1 MEVVEVS
8 NDSKIKLKLPKK
20 YSVIILNDNYT
31 PMDFVVE
38 VLIKFFNK
46 SGDEAIKI
54 MKTAH
59 ENGKAVVGIYP
70 KEIALTKSESA
81 NAYARQNKHPL
92 KTIVKPV

>member
-1 MEVVEVS
+1 MEVVELS
-8 NDSKIKLKLPKK
+8 NNVKTKLQMPRK

-31 PMDFVVE
+31 PMDFVIE
-38 VLIKFFNK
+38 VLVKFFNK
-46 SGDEAIKI
+46 NSDEAIKI

-59 ENGKAVVGIYP
+59 ENGKAIVGIYP
-70 KEIALTKSESA
+70 KEIAITKSESA